1 MSWWK
6 KVVEFFTGPTPE
18 APEEP
23 AGSTLEAATWSA
35 IRARMQAQTS
45 FTPGDIA
52 TDVWKETGSSKGPP
66 KGWSALL
73 DEFFE
78 RGLFT
83 AHSYV
88 RTKQQ
93 GAWIY
98 HRKGQAPLASPP
110 LASSP
115 PFTSAPVASPPMAS
129 QSMGKSAPQSGKAK
143 ATKAVKD
150 PYDVG
155 AILSLGKEELRARAL
170 QIIPWRTAWIGRVD
184 VIPPE
189 SDERTALIDRGLE
202 LRGLLSRAQITEIH
216 RIGDLWLRHKDGARL
231 AESVAAKNVEEALA
245 QARIQKQLAKEE
257 KKRVSVER
265 AAQRATEIQRRKR
278 EDITYLG
285 RGVSFG
291 LSDRRSHVEKLK
303 ELGLPQL
310 SSPADLAKAL
320 GLSVP
325 TLRGLAFHAEATRT
339 RHYVTFEVPKR
350 SGGTRQL
357 SSPLPRMK
365 AAQAWILE
373 HILEKLPTESPAHG
387 FIAGRS
393 TVTNA
398 RPHAGKPIVVN
409 QDLVDFF
416 PTITFGRVRGVFLR
430 IGYSPA
436 VATVLALLTTEAP
449 RQEAKYAGT
458 TYWVALGP
466 RSLPQGACT
475 SPALSNQIAVRL
487 DRRLLG
493 LANKRGF
500 VYTRYADDLSFS
512 GGVEMNEKL
521 APLLASVRHVVE
533 EEGFSLHLQK
543 GRVQRKGG
551 RRTVTGIVVNEPHKL
566 AVPREEIRKLR
577 AILHNAKKTGL
588 AAQNREGHP
597 HFEAWLRGKIAYVSM
612 IDRPR
617 GEQLRAAFA
626 ALK

>member
-1 MSWWK
+1 M
-6 KVVEFFTGPTPE
+6 
-18 APEEP
+18 
-23 AGSTLEAATWSA
+23 
-35 IRARMQAQTS
+35 
-45 FTPGDIA
+45 
-52 TDVWKETGSSKGPP
+52 
-66 KGWSALL
+66 
-73 DEFFE
+73 
-78 RGLFT
+78 
-83 AHSYV
+83 
-88 RTKQQ
+88 
-93 GAWIY
+93 
-98 HRKGQAPLASPP
+98 
-110 LASSP
+110 
-115 PFTSAPVASPPMAS
+115 
-129 QSMGKSAPQSGKAK
+129 
-143 ATKAVKD
+143 
-150 PYDVG
+150 
-155 AILSLGKEELRARAL
+155 
-170 QIIPWRTAWIGRVD
+170 
-184 VIPPE
+184 
-189 SDERTALIDRGLE
+189 
-202 LRGLLSRAQITEIH
+202 
-216 RIGDLWLRHKDGARL
+216 
-231 AESVAAKNVEEALA
+231 
-245 QARIQKQLAKEE
+245 
-257 KKRVSVER
+257 
-265 AAQRATEIQRRKR
+265 EIQRRKR

-325 TLRGLAFHAEATRT
+325 SLRGLAFHAEATRT

-357 SSPLPRMK
+357 SAPLPRMK

-436 VATVLALLTTEAP
+436 VATLLALLTTEAP

-500 VYTRYADDLSFS
+500 IYTRYADDLSFS

-533 EEGFSLHLQK
+533 EEGFSLHIAK

-597 HFEAWLRGKIAYVSM
+597 NFEAWLRGKIAYVSM